1 MNKNYWD
8 NRYLHGNTPWTLN
21 CVAPPLKHYFETV
34 NPPKHL
40 KILIPGVGSSK
51 EAVYLLEIGY
61 KNVFVLDISE
71 RAIAEFES
79 KYPEFPKEHIIQ
91 SNYFDHTE
99 HYDIIVEQTFFC
111 ALPPSSRKQ
120 YVFHTNQIL
129 VVGGKLIGLFFQ
141 GESTNEG
148 PPFLASKLEYE
159 ELFQEHFKISKLEG
173 CYNSIPPRQG
183 SELFFIFE
191 KTFI

>member
-1 MNKNYWD
+1 MNKNYWE

-21 CVAPPLKHYFETV
+21 CVAPPIKHYFETV

-51 EAVYLLEIGY
+51 EALYLYELGY

-71 RAIAEFES
+71 HAIVEFES
-79 KYPEFPKEHIIQ
+79 KYPEFPKGNVILG
-91 SNYFDHTE
+91 NYFDHTN
-99 HYDIIVEQTFFC
+99 HYDLVVEQTFFC
-111 ALPPSSRKQ
+111 ALPLSIRKQ
-120 YVFHTNQIL
+120 YASHTNQIL
-129 VVGGKLIGLFFQ
+129 VVGGKLLGLFFQ
-141 GESTNEG
+141 GESTDEG
-148 PPFLASKLEYE
+148 PPFRASKLEYE
-159 ELFQEHFKISKLEG
+159 ELFQEYFKISKLER